1 MKASERASV
10 ALDRVC
16 KWRTILAGRVW
27 GTSAKTPQAKGRT
40 DIFERLII
48 LRVELN
54 ALTALLL
61 ESGVIPEERYL
72 NAIERA
78 AIDLDNAYAEHF
90 PGIRSSATGMVI
102 GPEAIK
108 TMEGWPK

>member
-1 MKASERASV
+1 MNANERAHI

-27 GTSAKTPQAKGRT
+27 GTQPKTPQAKGRT

-48 LRVELN
+48 MRVELN
-54 ALTALLL
+54 ALTELLL
-61 ESGVIPEERYL
+61 EQGLIIEERYL
-72 NAIERA
+72 QAIERA
-78 AIDLDNAYAEHF
+78 AIELDNAYAEHF
-90 PGIRSSATGMVI
+90 PGIKSSASGMVI
-102 GPEAIK
+102 GPEALK